1 MFVKDLQ
8 LVANKTILTFPSLLD
23 VLKDTF
29 ERVLQGTFQVVFP
42 TFLETV
48 ADFYQC
54 ITVRLTLSIR
64 VQLLHF
70 FYKL

>member
-42 TFLETV
+42 TFLVTV

-54 ITVRLTLSIR
+54 ITVPLTLSIR